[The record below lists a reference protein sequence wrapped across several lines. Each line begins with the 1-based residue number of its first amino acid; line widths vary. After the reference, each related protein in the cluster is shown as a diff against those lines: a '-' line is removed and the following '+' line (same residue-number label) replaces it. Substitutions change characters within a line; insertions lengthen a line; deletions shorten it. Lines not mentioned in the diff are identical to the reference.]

1 MRCVMS
7 KLAAQSRI
15 TISQFA
21 TSKKWT
27 ALSRAYRAI
36 LTGAHDDAGREHA
49 EHDRRLSTARLDA
62 FERQVIRRYRTLAPI
77 LGPIERAIIE
87 GRGRYPRTLDELCR
101 VRRALDEIEAQWVE
115 AAG

>member
-1 MRCVMS
+1 MS

-15 TISQFA
+15 TIDQFA

-36 LTGAHDDAGREHA
+36 VSGLHDRQDPDAGA
-49 EHDRRLSTARLDA
+49 VDRRLSSARLDQ

-77 LGPIERAIIE
+77 MGPLERGIIE
-87 GRGRYPRTLDELCR
+87 GRGRYPRTLDELCA
-101 VRRALDEIEAQWVE
+101 VRRALDEIAERWVE
-115 AAG
+115 AGV